1 MKPKKLYDSYKNW
14 HFFIIP
20 FLLLMLIFRLVGFTS
35 ADMRRQVQ
43 DRHQYSAED
52 LLEAV
57 CEYQSLT
64 EDERKDI
71 KLEARRNNNMDKI
84 TDEEYD
90 TIVDRI
96 DASEELERKRK
107 DIKLNAAKAYDKDEI
122 TRKEYNTIVDRI
134 DASEELEKKRL
145 DANRAR
151 NKGEITEKEYNE
163 IIDVIEGSG
172 ITKADGC

>member
-1 MKPKKLYDSYKNW
+1 MKPKKLYDSYKNQ

-71 KLEARRNNNMDKI
+71 KLEARRNNNMGKI

-96 DASEELERKRK
+96 DASEELEKKRK
-107 DIKLNAAKAYDKDEI
+107 DIKLKARKAYNNDEI
-122 TRKEYNTIVDRI
+122 S
-134 DASEELEKKRL
+134 SEEYTIIKDRL
-145 DANRAR
+145 
-151 NKGEITEKEYNE
+151 
-163 IIDVIEGSG
+163 EGSG

>member
-1 MKPKKLYDSYKNW
+1 MKPKKLYDSYQHW
-14 HFFIIP
+14 HLFII
-20 FLLLMLIFRLVGFTS
+20 LLLVMLIFRLVGFTS

-64 EDERKDI
+64 EDERKDVRI
-71 KLEARRNNNMDKI
+71 NTSKAYNKDKI
-84 TDEEYD
+84 TYEEYS
-90 TIVDRI
+90 TINDRI
-96 DASEELERKRK
+96 DASEELEKKRK
-107 DIKLNAAKAYDKDEI
+107 GIKLNAAKAYDKDEI

>member
-20 FLLLMLIFRLVGFTS
+20 FLLVMLIFRLVGFTS

-64 EDERKDI
+64 EDERKD
-71 KLEARRNNNMDKI
+71 
-84 TDEEYD
+84 
-90 TIVDRI
+90 VRI
-96 DASEELERKRK
+96 NTS
-107 DIKLNAAKAYDKDEI
+107 KAYDKDKI
-122 TRKEYNTIVDRI
+122 TYEEYSTIKDRI

>member
-71 KLEARRNNNMDKI
+71 KLEARRNNNMGKI

-96 DASEELERKRK
+96 DASEELEKKRK
-107 DIKLNAAKAYDKDEI
+107 DIKLKARKAYNNDEI
-122 TRKEYNTIVDRI
+122 S
-134 DASEELEKKRL
+134 SEEYTTIKDRL
-145 DANRAR
+145 
-151 NKGEITEKEYNE
+151 
-163 IIDVIEGSG
+163 EGSG